1 MIVQSKAVSDY
12 HYNYRAN
19 KPTEE
24 TLKLAPIASE
34 KYDEA
39 RVEVAKLINAEPHE
53 IAFTNGTTA
62 SLNMIA
68 DWTTRVL
75 QLFNRSR
82 TSMVIFYLMQQGRI
96 KSNEQLIIVPVMMK
110 VMWM

>member
-1 MIVQSKAVSDY
+1 MIIIIITEQTT
-12 HYNYRAN
+12 
-19 KPTEE
+19 TEE

-68 DWTTRVL
+68 DWTPIRVL
-75 QLFNRSR
+75 QLF
-82 TSMVIFYLMQQGRI
+82 QQ
-96 KSNEQLIIVPVMMK
+96 K
-110 VMWM
+110 